1 MHRVFAVLMIS
12 LGSTACA
19 FTNIPLT
26 LPSKGLESTIPGG
39 NGRQIVIIVPFSDG
53 REIRDRCGMQKNG
66 YNMDTAD
73 AVCQSDPNQ

>member
-26 LPSKGLESTIPGG
+26 LPSKGLGKHDSQGG

-53 REIRDRCGMQKNG
+53 REIRDRCGMPEERLQHG
-66 YNMDTAD
+66 YR
-73 AVCQSDPNQ
+73 